1 MNIGFSTISTQLPSS
16 EKQIRSTMLRFHLL
30 TVVLLS
36 SFQQLQKKK
45 KIEKI
50 EKIPMSFNVVRNSV
64 IFDLLVS
71 QENVGV
77 LQSKL
82 KKLLTH
88 LIKLKLFQPQFC
100 LKSGFSINS
109 LLSKVNIYEQ
119 FLVCKKIV
127 RNHLIP
133 NQLKPHTVPIT
144 NQPMRSV
151 ALARQK
157 YNESLE
163 NKKSDREKESCSNE
177 K

>member
-16 EKQIRSTMLRFHLL
+16 EKHQINNAQI
-30 TVVLLS
+30 S
-36 SFQQLQKKK
+36 SFYSGVIQFVSTIAKKK
-45 KIEKI
+45 KL

-64 IFDLLVS
+64 IFDPLMS

-109 LLSKVNIYEQ
+109 LLSKVNICEQ

-163 NKKSDREKESCSNE
+163 NKKNDREKESCSNE

>member
-16 EKQIRSTMLRFHLL
+16 EKQIRSTMLRFHLF
-30 TVVLLS
+30 TGVLLS
-36 SFQQLQKKK
+36 SFQQLQKKNK
-45 KIEKI
+45 KKI

-119 FLVCKKIV
+119 FLVCKK
-127 RNHLIP
+127 L
-133 NQLKPHTVPIT
+133 
-144 NQPMRSV
+144 
-151 ALARQK
+151 
-157 YNESLE
+157 
-163 NKKSDREKESCSNE
+163 
-177 K
+177 

>member
-16 EKQIRSTMLRFHLL
+16 EKQIRSTMLRFHLF
-30 TVVLLS
+30 TVVLFN

-45 KIEKI
+45 L

-64 IFDLLVS
+64 IFDPLMS

-109 LLSKVNIYEQ
+109 LLSKVNICEQ

-163 NKKSDREKESCSNE
+163 NKKNDREKESCSNE

>member
-16 EKQIRSTMLRFHLL
+16 EKQIRSTMLRFHLF
-30 TVVLLS
+30 TVVLFNS
-36 SFQQLQKKK
+36 YQQLQKKK
-45 KIEKI
+45 KL
-50 EKIPMSFNVVRNSV
+50 EKIPMSFSVVRNSV
-64 IFDLLVS
+64 IFDPLMS

-109 LLSKVNIYEQ
+109 LLSKVNICEQ

-163 NKKSDREKESCSNE
+163 NKKNDREKESCSNE

>member
-1 MNIGFSTISTQLPSS
+1 MKLNLDKKNVFINYPIWILDFQPYLRTYQA
-16 EKQIRSTMLRFHLL
+16 QRNRSDQQCSDFIFLQWCYSVRFN
-30 TVVLLS
+30 S
-36 SFQQLQKKK
+36 CKKK
-45 KIEKI
+45 KKKKI
-50 EKIPMSFNVVRNSV
+50 EKIPMSFSVVRNSV

-119 FLVCKKIV
+119 FLVCKK
-127 RNHLIP
+127 L
-133 NQLKPHTVPIT
+133 
-144 NQPMRSV
+144 
-151 ALARQK
+151 
-157 YNESLE
+157 
-163 NKKSDREKESCSNE
+163 
-177 K
+177 

>member
-1 MNIGFSTISTQLPSS
+1 MNIGFSTISTHLPSS
-16 EKQIRSTMLRFHLL
+16 EKQIRSTMLRFHLF

-45 KIEKI
+45 KKI
-50 EKIPMSFNVVRNSV
+50 EKIPMSFSVVRNSV

-119 FLVCKKIV
+119 FLVCKK
-127 RNHLIP
+127 L
-133 NQLKPHTVPIT
+133 
-144 NQPMRSV
+144 
-151 ALARQK
+151 
-157 YNESLE
+157 
-163 NKKSDREKESCSNE
+163 
-177 K
+177 

>member
-1 MNIGFSTISTQLPSS
+1 
-16 EKQIRSTMLRFHLL
+16 
-30 TVVLLS
+30 
-36 SFQQLQKKK
+36 
-45 KIEKI
+45 
-50 EKIPMSFNVVRNSV
+50 MSFSVVRNSV
-64 IFDLLVS
+64 IFHPLMS

-109 LLSKVNIYEQ
+109 LLSKVNICEQ

-163 NKKSDREKESCSNE
+163 NKKNDREKESCSNE

>member
-16 EKQIRSTMLRFHLL
+16 EKQIGSTMLRFHLF
-30 TVVLLS
+30 TVVLFN

-45 KIEKI
+45 KKL

-64 IFDLLVS
+64 IFDPLMS

-109 LLSKVNIYEQ
+109 LLSKVNICEQ

-144 NQPMRSV
+144 N
-151 ALARQK
+151 
-157 YNESLE
+157 
-163 NKKSDREKESCSNE
+163 
-177 K
+177 

>member
-16 EKQIRSTMLRFHLL
+16 EKHQINNAQI
-30 TVVLLS
+30 S
-36 SFQQLQKKK
+36 SFYSGVIQFVSTIAKKK
-45 KIEKI
+45 KL

-64 IFDLLVS
+64 IFDPLMS

-109 LLSKVNIYEQ
+109 LLSKVNICEQ

-144 NQPMRSV
+144 N
-151 ALARQK
+151 
-157 YNESLE
+157 
-163 NKKSDREKESCSNE
+163 
-177 K
+177 

>member
-163 NKKSDREKESCSNE
+163 NKKNDREKESCSNE